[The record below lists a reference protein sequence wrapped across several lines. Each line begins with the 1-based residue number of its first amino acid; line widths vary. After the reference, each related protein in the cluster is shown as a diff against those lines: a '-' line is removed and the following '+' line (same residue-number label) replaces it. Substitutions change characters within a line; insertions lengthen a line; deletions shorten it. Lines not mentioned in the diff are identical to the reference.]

1 MSLSKEDQYLATL
14 YQRFPINLARGKG
27 ARVWDSAG
35 KEYIDCMG
43 GYGVALVG
51 HCNDRVVTAIKNQ
64 ADVLITAHMS
74 VYNDTRLRFMDKIAS
89 IAPPELIKMF
99 FTNSGTESV
108 EAALKFARKY
118 TGKHGVIAMNG
129 AYHGKTFGALSVTYN
144 EKYRKSF
151 MPLLVGVKFV
161 PYGSPEKLEEAI
173 DDTIGTVILEPIQGE
188 SGIIMPPDDLLPKIR
203 DICNRRNLVL
213 IFDEIQAGLGRTGKM
228 WAGQNWKTT
237 PDVMCLAKGIAGGI
251 PMGLVLA
258 KKEVMDAMKLGEHSS
273 TFGGSPIACA
283 AGTATLEALTDDK
296 LVENADKV
304 GKHFKEGL
312 NYLKEQHKIIREVR
326 GLGMMLAI
334 ELRFEVKDVLFD
346 GIRNGLLMLY
356 SGRNIIRL
364 LPPLVMD
371 ETTVSRAVD
380 IMDKILKKK
389 SLRLGLEPSS
399 RLNFGNIAEENI
411 KQEKW

>member
-1 MSLSKEDQYLATL
+1 MSSEDSHLATL
-14 YQRFPINLARGKG
+14 YQRFPVNLARGKG
-27 ARVWDSAG
+27 AKVWDTAG

-51 HCNDRVVTAIKNQ
+51 HCNDRVVAAIKKQ
-64 ADVLITAHMS
+64 ADTLITAHMS
-74 VYNDTRLRFMDKIAS
+74 VYNDTRLQFMEKMS
-89 IAPPELIKMF
+89 TIAPPGLTKMF
-99 FTNSGTESV
+99 FTNSGAESV

-118 TGKHGVIAMNG
+118 TGKPGVIAMNG

-151 MPLLVGVKFV
+151 MPLLEGVKFV
-161 PYGSPEKLEEAI
+161 PYSDPEKLEEAI
-173 DDTIGTVILEPIQGE
+173 DDTTGTVIVEPIQGE
-188 SGIIMPPDDLLPKIR
+188 TGIIVPPDDLLPRIR
-203 DICNRRNLVL
+203 EICNRRNLVL
-213 IFDEIQAGLGRTGKM
+213 VFDEIQAGLGRTGKM
-228 WAGQNWKTT
+228 WAGQNWNTT
-237 PDVMCLAKGIAGGI
+237 PDIMCLAKGIAGGI

-258 KKEVMDAMKLGEHSS
+258 KPEVMDAMKLGEHSS

-283 AGTATLEALTDDK
+283 AGIATLEALTDDK
-296 LVENADKV
+296 LVENAAKM

-312 NYLKEQHKIIREVR
+312 NRLKEKHKIIREVR
-326 GLGMMLAI
+326 GIGMMLGV

-380 IMDKILKKK
+380 IMDAVLT
-389 SLRLGLEPSS
+389 S
-399 RLNFGNIAEENI
+399 EEKRRNVG
-411 KQEKW
+411 